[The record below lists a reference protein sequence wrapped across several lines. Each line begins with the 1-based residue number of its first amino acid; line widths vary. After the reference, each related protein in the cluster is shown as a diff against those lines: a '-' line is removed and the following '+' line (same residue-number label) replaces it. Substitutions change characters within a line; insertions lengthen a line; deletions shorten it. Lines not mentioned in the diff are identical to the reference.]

1 MQVAMKVL
9 LVDDHPLVRDGI
21 ASLLT
26 ARGMEVVGEAGDGV
40 EALHKARLLHPDI
53 ILMDVRMPGLN
64 GLEATRL
71 IKTEMPEIK
80 IVMLTVSDD
89 DEDLFEAIKSGA
101 DGYLL
106 KSLERDQVFALL
118 EGIDRGEAPIS
129 PTMAAKILKEFS
141 HLAGHEP
148 ERETAPPSR
157 DILTGREKEVLHL
170 VVKGQSNREIA
181 GALTISEN
189 TVKFHLKNILA
200 KLHARNRTEAVAYA
214 LQTGLVR
221 VSPQDRGG

>member
-1 MQVAMKVL
+1 MKVL

-21 ASLLT
+21 ASLLA
-26 ARGMEVVGEAGDGV
+26 ARGLEVVGKAGDGL
-40 EALHKARLLHPDI
+40 EALDKARLLHPDM
-53 ILMDVRMPGLN
+53 ILMDIRMPGLN

-89 DEDLFEAIKSGA
+89 DQDLFDAIKSGA
-101 DGYLL
+101 EGYLL
-106 KSLERDQVFALL
+106 KSLGGAEFFELL
-118 EGIDRGEAPIS
+118 EGVDRGEAPIS
-129 PTMAAKILKEFS
+129 PIMAAKILNEFVQQAR
-141 HLAGHEP
+141 HGPARGA
-148 ERETAPPSR
+148 TAPSR
-157 DILTGREKEVLHL
+157 EILTDREVEVLRL
-170 VVKGQSNREIA
+170 VVKGLSNREIA

-214 LQTGLVR
+214 LKTGLVR
-221 VSPQDRGG
+221 VSPAGRN